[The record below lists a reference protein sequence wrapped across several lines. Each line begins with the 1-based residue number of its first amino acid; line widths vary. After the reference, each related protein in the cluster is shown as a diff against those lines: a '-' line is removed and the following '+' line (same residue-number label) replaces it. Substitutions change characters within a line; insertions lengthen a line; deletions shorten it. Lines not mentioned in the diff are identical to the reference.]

1 MEHIDRLRD
10 TFPDVARDIK
20 INLENVLTP
29 GTLNAA
35 QVWGTAIATA
45 YAARHPGVVAAIL
58 AEAQASDVPSPVVE
72 DARAAAVLMAMNN
85 VYYRFRHMV
94 DKEEYMQKP
103 ARLRMQRIAKIA
115 TNKADFELFCLAV
128 SAINGCE
135 TCVRSHEANVV
146 EQGLTSDHIL
156 DAVRIAS
163 TVHAAALAAEV
174 AASP

>member
-1 MEHIDRLRD
+1 MEHIDRLRE

-29 GTLNAA
+29 GTLNTA

-45 YAARHPGVVAAIL
+45 FAARHPGVVAAIL
-58 AEAQASDVPSPVVE
+58 AEAQAAEVPAPVVE
-72 DARAAAVLMAMNN
+72 DARAAAVLMGMNN
-85 VYYRFRHMV
+85 VFYRFRHMV
-94 DKEEYMQKP
+94 DKEDYMQKP
-103 ARLRMQRIAKIA
+103 ARLRMQRIAKVA

-128 SAINGCE
+128 SAVNGCE

-146 EQGLTSDHIL
+146 EQGLTPDHVL

-174 AASP
+174 AAAP